1 MLSNHIILSCL
12 LLFLPS
18 ICTNIRVFSSES
30 PLRIRWPKYWSF
42 SFSISLSSEYSGLIF
57 FRIDW
62 FHFLAG
68 QLFATLGTEDHQ
80 APLSMGFYRR
90 AYWSELPGPSPGNLL
105 DPGIKPASLVSPPF
119 VGGSLPV
126 SPPGKNILLSKRVST
141 VFSSTTIWKHQFFGA
156 QPSFP
161 DGSLVIEITCQW
173 RRHGFHSW
181 VIKIPWRRKWQP
193 TPVSCLVNP
202 MDREAWQAIV
212 HVVAK
217 SQTRLATKQQQPWL
231 WSNSHICTWLL
242 EKP

>member
-1 MLSNHIILSCL
+1 MFQTLLKLIFIESMMLSNHIILSCL

-80 APLSMGFYRR
+80 APLSMGFSRR
-90 AYWSELPGPSPGNLL
+90 AYWSELPGPSPGNLP
-105 DPGIKPASLVSPPF
+105 DPGIKPASLVSPHF

-126 SPPGKNILLSKRVST
+126 LPPGKNILLSKRVST
-141 VFSSTTIWKHQFFGA
+141 VFSSTTI
-156 QPSFP
+156 
-161 DGSLVIEITCQW
+161 
-173 RRHGFHSW
+173 
-181 VIKIPWRRKWQP
+181 
-193 TPVSCLVNP
+193 
-202 MDREAWQAIV
+202 
-212 HVVAK
+212 
-217 SQTRLATKQQQPWL
+217 
-231 WSNSHICTWLL
+231 
-242 EKP
+242 